1 VDRDDLQ
8 YYSLYLVTF
17 ASSFGFITVVTL
29 LPTYIDL
36 LNPSGALVGLFVS
49 ALAIARAVGLV
60 PIAWAGDRYDK
71 RTLLLASLAV
81 SVLAYLVFAVIET
94 SVGFLT
100 ARVLQGLGIVGTGL
114 LGLALVSELAPEG
127 QRANVIGTY
136 NSWRMAAGILG
147 TLGAGAL
154 YAVAGFGAVFGL
166 LAVLLVL
173 SFVGVGRFV
182 PPDETTVPGF
192 AFTDLALNRRIATM
206 TSFRA
211 QYAVSVTLV
220 RNWVPIYVGVSVA
233 RGGLAASAV
242 AVGAVV
248 AAEKFTNMLG
258 QPRTGRL
265 SDRFGRAPFVA
276 FGGTMYGLVALAVPF
291 SPEIAAPLS
300 FVVDLPLEVVLTP
313 TLLVVFV
320 LNALLGVADSFR
332 EPASMATFADE
343 GVGSGIA
350 SSFGVRNMVWLPGS
364 ILAPIVGGVLMD
376 GAGMQ
381 WVFFLGGATALTG
394 VAAFLGVLTYSH
406 GKAGITKW

>member
-1 VDRDDLQ
+1 MDRDDLQ
-8 YYSLYLVTF
+8 YYSLYLVSF
-17 ASSFGFITVVTL
+17 ASSLGFVTVVTL

-71 RTLLLASLAV
+71 RTLLLVSLAV
-81 SVLAYLVFAVIET
+81 SVVAYLVFAVIE
-94 SVGFLT
+94 SSYGFLT
-100 ARVLQGLGIVGTGL
+100 ARVLQGLGMVGTGL
-114 LGLALVSELAPEG
+114 LGLALVSELAPAER
-127 QRANVIGTY
+127 RANVIGTY
-136 NSWRMAAGILG
+136 NGWRMAAGILG
-147 TLGAGAL
+147 TVGAAVL
-154 YAVAGFGAVFGL
+154 YQVAGFGAVFGL
-166 LAVLLVL
+166 LVVLLAL
-173 SFVGVGRFV
+173 SFVGVERFV
-182 PPDETTVPGF
+182 TPDETTVSKF

-233 RGGLAASAV
+233 RGGLAASAI
-242 AVGAVV
+242 AVGTVV

-265 SDRFGRAPFVA
+265 SDRYGRAAFVA
-276 FGGTMYGLVALAVPF
+276 VGGTMYGLVALAVPF
-291 SPEIAAPLS
+291 SPLLAAPFS
-300 FVVDLPLEVVLTP
+300 FSVDLPLGVVLTP
-313 TLLVVFV
+313 PLLAVFV

-350 SSFGVRNMVWLPGS
+350 SSFGVRNVVWLPGS
-364 ILAPIVGGVLMD
+364 ILAPVVGGVLMD
-376 GAGMQ
+376 GPGMQ